1 VGATLA
7 ARAAPTVI
15 VLSLDGVRF
24 DYPDRPGLP
33 TFARLAREG
42 VRADALVP
50 VFPSITFPSHVSLAT
65 GAPPDRHGIV
75 NNKFHDAALGD
86 FAYDNARD
94 GRFLEA
100 EPLWVAAERQGVR
113 AATFFWVGSQT
124 PWHGT
129 AAHYRRAPFDPTIS
143 EREKVDQI
151 LAWLDLPAG
160 ERPGL
165 IMSWWHGADG
175 PGHENGPDAPE
186 VLEALHGQD
195 AELARLLSGIDA
207 RQRWDETTLLVVS
220 DHGMLA
226 ASESVDAADLLERAG
241 IGGRAINAMA
251 LAFVY
256 LDDPA
261 RATAAAEKLGALDP
275 RVRALTRSALP
286 AELRIA
292 NPRVGDV
299 VLFTDPPVAFLE
311 AWEGLDFRRRL
322 AWLWGGAIGV
332 HGYDATRVPE
342 MRGIFF
348 ALGRGIPHGQHLGP
362 IRALDVAPT
371 VARLLG
377 IEPPQAS
384 EGRPIAELGVAGL

>member
-1 VGATLA
+1 M
-7 ARAAPTVI
+7 I

-33 TFARLAREG
+33 SFARLAQAG
-42 VRADALVP
+42 ARAQALVP

-65 GAPPDRHGIV
+65 GAPADRHGIV
-75 NNKFHDAALGD
+75 NNKFHDAELGD

-124 PWHGT
+124 AWRGS
-129 AAHYRRAPFDPTIS
+129 AASYRRAPFDPTIS

-151 LAWLDLPAG
+151 LAWLDLPEG

-165 IMSWWHGADG
+165 IMCWWHGADG

-195 AELARLLSGIDA
+195 AELARLLAGIDA
-207 RQRWDETTLLVVS
+207 RKRWGETTLLVVS

-226 ASESVDAADLLERAG
+226 PSESVDAEDLLERAG
-241 IGGRAINAMA
+241 VAGRAINAMA

-256 LDDPA
+256 LDQPGQA
-261 RATAAAEKLGALDP
+261 ESAAQKLGALEP
-275 RVRALTRSALP
+275 RIRALPRSALP
-286 AELRIA
+286 PELRIDH
-292 NPRVGDV
+292 PRVGDV
-299 VLFTDPPVAFLE
+299 VLLADPPLAFLD
-311 AWEGLDFRRRL
+311 AWTGLDFRRRL
-322 AWLWGGAIGV
+322 AWLWRGAVGV

-348 ALGRGIPHGQHLGP
+348 AVGRGVAPGTRLGLV
-362 IRALDVAPT
+362 RALDVAPT
-371 VARLLG
+371 VAGLLG
-377 IEPPQAS
+377 IEPPRES
-384 EGRPIAELGVAGL
+384 EGHPLAELRAPGL